1 LTNGTNTGNDFNR
14 KIEDATTRIEQELKQ
29 FVVYVNDEVV
39 PAVRQHSS
47 RGLRMAA
54 EKFREFADYL
64 DQQNQQNK

>member
-1 LTNGTNTGNDFNR
+1 MTNGTNTGNDFNR

-47 RGLRMAA
+47 RGLRSAA
-54 EKFREFADYL
+54 EKFRQFADFL
-64 DQQNQQNK
+64 DQQNQQNR

>member
-47 RGLRMAA
+47 RGLRSAA
-54 EKFREFADYL
+54 EKFRQFADFL
-64 DQQNQQNK
+64 DQQNEQNK

>member
-1 LTNGTNTGNDFNR
+1 MTNGTNTGDDFNR

-47 RGLRMAA
+47 RGLRSAA
-54 EKFREFADYL
+54 EKFRQFADFL

>member
-39 PAVRQHSS
+39 PAVRQQSS
-47 RGLRMAA
+47 RGLRTAA
-54 EKFREFADYL
+54 EKFRQFADFL
-64 DQQNQQNK
+64 DQQDQQNK

>member
-1 LTNGTNTGNDFNR
+1 MTNGTNTGNDFNR

-47 RGLRMAA
+47 RGLRSAA
-54 EKFREFADYL
+54 EKFRQFADFL
-64 DQQNQQNK
+64 DQQNEQNK

>member
-1 LTNGTNTGNDFNR
+1 MTNGTNTSNDFNR

-47 RGLRMAA
+47 RGLRTAA

-64 DQQNQQNK
+64 DQQNKQNK

>member
-1 LTNGTNTGNDFNR
+1 MTNGTNTSNDFNR

-47 RGLRMAA
+47 RGLRTAA
-54 EKFREFADYL
+54 EKFRQFADFL
-64 DQQNQQNK
+64 DQENQQNK